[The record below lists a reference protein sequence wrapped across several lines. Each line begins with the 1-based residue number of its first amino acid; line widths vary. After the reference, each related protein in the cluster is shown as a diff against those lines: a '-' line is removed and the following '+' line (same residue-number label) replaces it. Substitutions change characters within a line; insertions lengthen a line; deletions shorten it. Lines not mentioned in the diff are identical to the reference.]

1 MDLELIWI
9 VLVFLITEKEILVQ
23 STAFNGDILVG
34 NWSLLPLGAQYTNC
48 DADYT
53 GQGVD
58 QLKVRLSLRSLPLQ
72 ECISSILFK
81 PTDRRIVLSAWNPAG
96 TLFEFISCSFTAYG
110 STSMPHVLPILRI

>member
-9 VLVFLITEKEILVQ
+9 VLVFLITEKEILDQ

-34 NWSLLPLGAQYTNC
+34 NGSLLPLGAQYTNC

-58 QLKVRLSLRSLPLQ
+58 QLKVRLSLHSLPPFRNAFLPFSLNQ
-72 ECISSILFK
+72 PTEGLFYLLGILLVHF
-81 PTDRRIVLSAWNPAG
+81 SN
-96 TLFEFISCSFTAYG
+96 EFIS
-110 STSMPHVLPILRI
+110 L